1 MVMKY
6 KRDESYRFT
15 FSEPISC
22 SFTIVGVGEQT
33 IQSKVAKGEIMDLSP
48 QGCKLQ
54 SLLDIH
60 LEKEVR
66 LQVEF
71 KLDEEFAGILAVG
84 VIQWKKR
91 KGISH
96 YQYGIRFVKDD
107 VLKNKITDD
116 LKKYVKK

>member
-1 MVMKY
+1 MKY

-15 FSEPISC
+15 FSQPIPC
-22 SFTIVGVGEQT
+22 TFTIVGIGDQT
-33 IQSKVAKGEIMDLSP
+33 IQSKTAKGEIVDLSP
-48 QGCKLQ
+48 QGCRLQ

-71 KLDEEFAGILAVG
+71 QLDEGFARILSVG
-84 VIQWKKR
+84 VIQWKKQ

-96 YQYGIRFVKDD
+96 FQYGIEFVKDAD
-107 VLKNKITDD
+107 LKNTITDE